1 MTKNEVIKCL
11 NEANRLAEGAYWY
24 VNKLP
29 HDWAQPVYYSDGL
42 KELRRLLTEVD
53 NVTLDLMNKIKE
65 QKRRL
70 TLRDDDD
77 TNAKME

>member
-1 MTKNEVIKCL
+1 MNKDEVIKCL

-24 VNKLP
+24 VNKIP

-53 NVTLDLMNKIKE
+53 KVTLDLKNKIK
-65 QKRRL
+65 KVV
-70 TLRDDDD
+70 
-77 TNAKME
+77 